1 MGLKLVPAG
10 AFGRILAVVA
20 VTAVLGL
27 TLNTVLYEGASRFSV
42 REEEA
47 RRASEHIVIVS
58 RMLEGETPERRA
70 KIVEYTSTEH
80 FKLAWHAQ
88 PAQAGEKSIAPREM
102 LEAMLHWEPSLR
114 DTHLQLY
121 LGSPHD
127 ATEVTGSVQLSD
139 GSWLHFRAQDLVG
152 GWQLQLGQIAIA
164 GLPMLALVVVAM
176 TALRAILDPLRR
188 LADAVTRV
196 GHGQSIVLKEQGP
209 GEFRRLIR
217 AYNDMQARIAAMI
230 QDRTEA
236 LAAVGH
242 DLRTPLARLRLN
254 AESVADAQT
263 RSAFAR
269 DLDEMEQMLD
279 SLLTFFRGDGH
290 AEAPKLVDL
299 AVLVAT
305 VVDDLQDRGFEISY
319 VGPPHCD
326 ARLRAG
332 EMKRA
337 IGNLA
342 ENACHYGSQVVV
354 RLMASDV
361 AIRIRVEDDGPGV
374 PEEDLRR
381 IIEPFQRLD
390 PARRRN
396 TAGVG
401 LGLTIASRI
410 VGAAGGRL
418 TLSNRA
424 EGGLCAEIELPREEP
439 GAAPAMLRH
448 TRAAE

>member
-1 MGLKLVPAG
+1 MRLLKFLPLG
-10 AFGRILAVVA
+10 AFGRIIAIVA
-20 VTAVLGL
+20 VTVLIGL
-27 TLNTVLYEGASRFSV
+27 TLNTLLYEGASRFSI

-47 RRASEHIVIVS
+47 RRASEHIVIVA

-80 FKLAWHAQ
+80 FTLTWQ
-88 PAQAGEKSIAPREM
+88 LRPAEPGARSVMLSDM
-102 LEAMLHWEPSLR
+102 LEAMLQWEPSLEGR
-114 DTHLQLY
+114 QLQLY
-121 LGSPHD
+121 LGSPDD
-127 ATEVTGSVQLSD
+127 ATEVVGSLQLGD
-139 GSWLHFRAQDLVG
+139 GSWLHFRAQDLIG
-152 GWQLQLGQIAIA
+152 GWRLRLGQVVIA
-164 GLPMLALVVVAM
+164 GLPMLALVFFAM
-176 TALRAILDPLRR
+176 SALRNLLEPLRR

-196 GHGQSIVLKEQGP
+196 GHGNSIVLEEQGP

-217 AYNDMQARIAAMI
+217 AYNNMQARIAAMI
-230 QDRTEA
+230 RDRTEA

-254 AESVADAQT
+254 AESVNDAQA
-263 RSAFAR
+263 RNALAR

-290 AEAPKLVDL
+290 AEAPKLVDI

-305 VVDDLQDRGFEISY
+305 IVDDLQDRGFEITY

-326 ARLRAG
+326 LHVRAG
-332 EMKRA
+332 EIKRA

-342 ENACHYGSQVVV
+342 HNACHYGKDVVV
-354 RLMASDV
+354 RLMASDSTV
-361 AIRIRVEDDGPGV
+361 RVRVEDDGPGV
-374 PEEDLRR
+374 PEEDLKR

-410 VGAAGGRL
+410 VNGAGGRL

-424 EGGLCAEIELPREEP
+424 EGGLCAEVELPRQP
-439 GAAPAMLRH
+439 GPPPAMLRH
-448 TRAAE
+448 TRAVE

>member
-1 MGLKLVPAG
+1 MSGLKLVPLG
-10 AFGRILAVVA
+10 AFGRIIAVVA
-20 VTAVLGL
+20 VTVLIGL
-27 TLNTVLYEGASRFSV
+27 TLNTLLYEGASRFSI

-47 RRASEHIVIVS
+47 RRASEHIVIVA
-58 RMLEGETPERRA
+58 RMLDGEPPERRA

-80 FKLAWHAQ
+80 FKLAWQ
-88 PAQAGEKSIAPREM
+88 PGPTGPGARSVALPDM
-102 LEAMLHWEPSLR
+102 LDAMLQWEPSLQGR
-114 DTHLQLY
+114 MLRLY
-121 LGSPHD
+121 LGSPYD
-127 ATEVTGSVQLSD
+127 ATEVIGSLQLAD
-139 GSWLHFRAQDLVG
+139 GSWLNFRAQDLLG
-152 GWQLQLGQIAIA
+152 GWRLRLGQIVIA
-164 GLPMLALVVVAM
+164 GLPMLALVLFAM
-176 TALRAILDPLRR
+176 SALRSILEPLRR

-196 GHGQSIVLKEQGP
+196 GHGHSIVLEEQGP

-217 AYNDMQARIAAMI
+217 AYNNMQARIAAMI
-230 QDRTEA
+230 RDRTEA

-254 AESVADAQT
+254 AETVPDAQV
-263 RSAFAR
+263 RDAFAR

-305 VVDDLQDRGFEISY
+305 IVDSLQDRGFEISY

-326 ARLRAG
+326 IHLRAA
-332 EMKRA
+332 EIKRA
-337 IGNLA
+337 ISNLA
-342 ENACHYGSQVVV
+342 ENACHYGDEVVV
-354 RLMASDV
+354 RMMASDST
-361 AIRIRVEDDGPGV
+361 IRVRVEDNGPGV
-374 PEEDLRR
+374 PEADLKR

-396 TAGVG
+396 TSGVG

-410 VGAAGGRL
+410 VNGAGGRL

-424 EGGLCAEIELPREEP
+424 EGGLCAEIELPRQP
-439 GAAPAMLRH
+439 DAPPAMLRH
-448 TRAAE
+448 TRAVE